1 MIPSTPFPVAATVAR
16 MEEAA
21 RASGFRI
28 ERYGEVGG
36 VPLLALTRRVPGPAP
51 RIYVSAGIHGDEPA
65 PPLALL
71 EMLEGGSFDPRVDW
85 FVCPLLNPGGLAL
98 GTRENPDGVDLNR
111 DYRKPCSAEVS
122 AHVAWLRRQPA
133 LDLAL
138 ALHEDWESAGFYV
151 YEQNPLQR
159 PSLASLMLDAAG
171 WECPIDL
178 DPVIDGRE
186 AQGGVIRPGGDPF
199 QRELWPESIYLRV
212 NHTSLAYTVE
222 APSSFPLERRVRA
235 LRAAVG
241 AAVAGLTEH
250 LY

>member
-1 MIPSTPFPVAATVAR
+1 

-21 RASGFRI
+21 RASGFRV
-28 ERYGEVGG
+28 ERYGAADG
-36 VPLLALTRRVPGPAP
+36 VPLLALTRRVPGPAS
-51 RIYVSAGIHGDEPA
+51 RIYLSAGIHGDEPA

-71 EMLEGGSFDPRVDW
+71 EMLESDAFDPRVDW
-85 FVCPLLNPGGLAL
+85 FVCPLLNPAGMAV
-98 GTRENPDGVDLNR
+98 GTREEPGGIDLNR
-111 DYRKPCSAEVS
+111 DYREPRSAEIS

-133 LDLAL
+133 FDLVL
-138 ALHEDWESAGFYV
+138 ALHEDWESTGFYL

-159 PSLASLMLDAAG
+159 PSLAPLMLEAAG
-171 WECPIDL
+171 WECPIDM

-186 AQGGVIRPGGDPF
+186 ARGGVIRPTGDPF

-222 APSSFPLERRVRA
+222 APSSFPLECRVRA
-235 LRAAVG
+235 LRAAVR